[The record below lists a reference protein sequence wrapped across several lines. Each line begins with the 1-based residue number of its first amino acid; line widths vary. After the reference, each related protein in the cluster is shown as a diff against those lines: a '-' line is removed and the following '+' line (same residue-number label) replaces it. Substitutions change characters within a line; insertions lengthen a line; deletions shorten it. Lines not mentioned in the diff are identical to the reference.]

1 MNSFIVI
8 TFVSFGALMFLLG
21 YFFPFRMRKFK
32 LEKKTTNSDAVYY
45 VVNINST
52 DYAFTFEQLDVA
64 EKRAKK
70 LDIDVF

>member
-1 MNSFIVI
+1 MDPYIASLVFVYGLV
-8 TFVSFGALMFLLG
+8 TFAIG

-32 LEKKTTNSDAVYY
+32 TKKKVTNSDAEYY
-45 VVNINST
+45 IVNINST

-70 LDIDVF
+70 LHIKVI

>member
-1 MNSFIVI
+1 MDLFTALTVLFYGLT
-8 TFVSFGALMFLLG
+8 TFAVG

-32 LEKKTTNSDAVYY
+32 TKKKITNSDAEYY
-45 VVNINST
+45 IVNINST

-70 LDIDVF
+70 LDVNVI

>member
-1 MNSFIVI
+1 MDSVIIILFLSYGAIMFFI
-8 TFVSFGALMFLLG
+8 G
-21 YFFPFRMRKFK
+21 YFFPFRMRKY
-32 LEKKTTNSDAVYY
+32 EVKKRITNSDSSYY

-70 LDIDVF
+70 IKK

>member
-21 YFFPFRMRKFK
+21 YFFPFRMRKMK
-32 LEKKTTNSDAVYY
+32 LEKKVTNSDAVYY

>member
-1 MNSFIVI
+1 MDLFTPLIVLFYGLT
-8 TFVSFGALMFLLG
+8 TFVVG

-32 LEKKTTNSDAVYY
+32 TKKKVTNSDAEYY
-45 VVNINST
+45 IVNINST

-70 LDIDVF
+70 LDVNVI